1 MQVSWARAAAP
12 TLKPMV
18 CTTRSTPAA
27 LSCLATS
34 HGGGGAQVSSPSET
48 STMLRGPSA
57 GRPRAATRSDSPIG
71 V

>member
-1 MQVSWARAAAP
+1 MQVSWARAAGL

-27 LSCLATS
+27 LSWSATWQ
-34 HGGGGAQVSSPSET
+34 GCGGAQVSSPSET
-48 STMLRGPSA
+48 STMLRGPSV
-57 GRPRAATRSDSPIG
+57 GSSRAAAFSDSPIG